1 MGLVL
6 ITILMC
12 ICVCE
17 GLAQSRVTDNKI
29 YYKLKFLK
37 TINIII
43 TENYKELSI
52 IPIGDSMTNH
62 LEKRE

>member
-52 IPIGDSMTNH
+52 IPIGNSRTNH
-62 LEKRE
+62 LEKKE